1 MTELSKYDIILD
13 ELNSFEKQIAGLCRK
28 NTEILPKYNAL
39 EKANKHLLN
48 ENSSLKIKILE
59 LESKIES
66 LLKEK
71 ETLIKGNNL
80 FNNKEKEDLKLQIDG
95 LINKINNHIRS

>member
-13 ELNSFEKQIAGLCRK
+13 ELNSFEKQIAGLCKK
-28 NTEILPKYNAL
+28 NIEILPKYNAL
-39 EKANKHLLN
+39 EKANRHLLN

-71 ETLIKGNNL
+71 ESLIKGNNL
-80 FNNKEKEDLKLQIDG
+80 FNNKEKEDFKLQIDG
-95 LINKINNHIRS
+95 LINKINNHLRS